1 MASNQGSNYGRW
13 SRDELLKAEATAKQF
28 LEENGLQISDTLRT
42 KVRYLDMLVHR
53 LATRKGTLDERLDC
67 FARIAEIAQLL
78 KDDAEGFFEL
88 ASQPVVAQILNTV
101 KIRK

>member
-1 MASNQGSNYGRW
+1 MTSNHGNNYGKW
-13 SRDELLKAEATAKQF
+13 SRDELRKAEATAKQF
-28 LEENGLQISDTLRT
+28 LEENGVQIADTLRT
-42 KVRYLDMLVHR
+42 KVKYLDMLVHR

-67 FARIAEIAQLL
+67 FARIAEISQLL

-101 KIRK
+101 KARK